1 MLLYLTK
8 NDKEFPKSLNITDF
22 TPQEFNTGKA
32 DVFCIDT
39 TLLSFIQWLRTFLGV
54 QIVVNSG
61 YRSVAYNKKVGG
73 VEGSRHCYG
82 QAIDFT
88 LNSEGRTKYN
98 IMKVASIIEDVLYY
112 RNHGWGMEIDI
123 HPKDGQN
130 GWGYIHIDCRKEKW
144 RAVRLSGSSFITCN
158 DLFGEIIEKNKASVY
173 AWQYLLNAVNFSQLV
188 VDGIY
193 GAKTKK
199 AIEEI
204 TLRNAYPK
212 LIFYGLM
219 L

>member
-8 NDKEFPKSLNITDF
+8 NDKEFPKGLNITDF

-32 DVFCIDT
+32 DVFCMDT
-39 TLLSFIQWLRTFLGV
+39 SLLTFFQWLRTFLGV
-54 QIVVNSG
+54 QIVINSG

-88 LNSEGRTKYN
+88 LNSEGRARYN
-98 IMKVASIIEDVLYY
+98 IIKVASIIEDTLFY
-112 RNHGWGMEIDI
+112 RNHGWGIEIDL
-123 HPKDGQN
+123 HPDSQN
-130 GWGYIHIDCRKEKW
+130 GWGYIHIDCRKDKW
-144 RAVRLSGSSFITCN
+144 RALRFSGSSYITCN
-158 DLFGEIIEKNKASVY
+158 SLFGVIDISNKASVY
-173 AWQYLLNAVNFSQLV
+173 AWQYLLNMINSAGLKI
-188 VDGIY
+188 DGIY
-193 GAKTKK
+193 GAKTRK
-199 AIEEI
+199 AIEDI
-204 TLRNAYPK
+204 SLLNAVPR